1 MGLVAMAAAWAALE
15 VTVAALMAAVLA
27 AESLAAL
34 VGMVAAPGWADVRA
48 ARAHKQRS
56 YKWLR

>member
-1 MGLVAMAAAWAALE
+1 MAAAWAALE

-48 ARAHKQRS
+48 ARAHTQRS